1 MELSKHKRIRNRK
14 VIQEMRK
21 QICERCGKPS
31 YGEPHHVYTVGSGGG
46 DIRENLIQLCADCHI
61 AAHAGHVGKEE
72 LIDIVAEREGMT
84 SDNVIK
90 TNRKAMGY
98 EVEL

>member
-61 AAHAGHVGKEE
+61 AAHAGYVKKEE
-72 LIDIVAEREGMT
+72 LIDIVAEREGVT
-84 SDNVIK
+84 SDAVVK
-90 TNRKAMGY
+90 ENRKAMGY